1 MAEIVAGTT
10 ADQIGVPL
18 GFTLPDEW
26 QPVDPAIAGV
36 AGAALV
42 AVRPTEQGFTP
53 HIIVGVTRRTDDT
66 AITTIA
72 DAAIGRLRAIAD
84 EITLTARTTLGGPT
98 TPGVAQVLR
107 VRVRTGESGPPRPLV
122 QSQVHLTIPLGD
134 TLADRLIV
142 ELVCTCDPAQL
153 GRVNADFQRF
163 VGSLHVRTGV
173 GTGSGTGRK

>member
-1 MAEIVAGTT
+1 MADIVAGAT

-26 QPVDPAIAGV
+26 RSVDPAIAGV

-42 AVRPTEQGFTP
+42 AVRPTERGFTP
-53 HIIVGVTRRTDDT
+53 HITVGVTRRTDDT

-72 DAAIGRLRAIAD
+72 DAAIRRLHAIAD

-107 VRVRTGESGPPRPLV
+107 LQASSGECGPPRPLV

-134 TLADRLIV
+134 TPTDRLIV

-153 GRVNADFQRF
+153 GQVNADFQRF
-163 VGSLHVRTGV
+163 VGSLHVRTAT
-173 GTGSGTGRK
+173 GTGSGPGRT